1 MVIGKDSEEMKLL
14 GKRLDNI
21 LERANTIYWIRS
33 KKYNQE
39 RDILNVVRYNMVI
52 SNIDCTKI
60 NSIFDMTKP
69 KELYDICIKSL
80 DEIIQD
86 AMNDRKREIIL
97 GRDTVCDRRIK

>member
-1 MVIGKDSEEMKLL
+1 MIIGEDLEEMKLL
-14 GKRLDNI
+14 GERLDHI
-21 LERANTIYWIRS
+21 LERVNTIYWIKS

-39 RDILNVVRYNMVI
+39 KDILNVVRYNLVI
-52 SNIDCTKI
+52 SNIDYTKI
-60 NSIFDMTKP
+60 DSIFDMTKP

-97 GRDTVCDRRIK
+97 GRNTVCDR